1 MKKSKVYDKY
11 MEIEMNDFSLS
22 YDVPIKYLE
31 NQELVYEKVQTLDEV
46 KHYMARGLFNKFRYA
61 I

>member
-1 MKKSKVYDKY
+1 
-11 MEIEMNDFSLS
+11 MEIEMNGFSLS